1 MLRLQDLKTDLS
13 DAALGEGSGTKLH
26 KLSVKE
32 IKRVRSCRWGV
43 SGVGN

>member
-13 DAALGEGSGTKLH
+13 DAALGEGTGKKLH

-32 IKRVRSCRWGV
+32 IKQVLEARPSHPLPC
-43 SGVGN
+43 